1 MAGIDKRSGIENT
14 GSRLLFEAVADGV
27 LLATADGTILDAN
40 PEACALLE
48 REPEEV
54 VAAARGAVFDLSDPR
69 LELALEE
76 QRQTGRFKGELR
88 LLRRDGDTFPA
99 EVLLAAYKDELGDER
114 TVIVFRDISE
124 RKKMERRFREAETRF
139 RTLVEQIPA
148 VTYIEAIDQ
157 EERTTNLLYMSPQVE
172 TMFGYSPEE
181 WMSDPRLFPELLH
194 PEDRERVLAE
204 DRRTDETGEPFR
216 VEYRQFTRDG
226 RIVWV
231 RDEAVLVR
239 DEEGRDRYWLGV
251 LYDTTDQKRTEEELR
266 ESEERY
272 RTFIGQSTEGIW
284 RVEFEQ
290 PIPTGAAEDEQIER
304 FYRYGHLAECN
315 DAMAKMYGY
324 ERAEEIL
331 GTKLADL
338 LPRSVPEN
346 VGYLRAVVRSG
357 YRLTDAELREV
368 VGDGRVRYFLKN
380 VTGIVEDGLLVRAW
394 GTQRDVTEKKEAER
408 KFREAEARF
417 RTLVEQVPAVIYI
430 DSDDEVSSAIYMSPQ
445 VEEMLGYTPDEWL
458 EDPELWVKV
467 LHPDD
472 RERVLAEDARVDE
485 TGGPFSVEYRMI
497 AKDGR
502 AVWVR
507 DEAVLV
513 RDDEGT
519 PLFWQGVFIDVT
531 ERKEAEERQAELVE
545 ELRRSNAELEQFAYV
560 ASHDL
565 QEPLRMVASYTQ
577 LLARRYKGKLGEDA
591 DEFIEYAVDGA
602 NRMQTLIN
610 DLLTYSRVGTR
621 GRQLVPT
628 NTQDAFEAACANLR
642 TAIEESGAEVTSDEL
657 PTVMGDQ
664 IQLVQLFQNLIGN
677 AIKFRKEDPEP
688 AKVHVGVELSR
699 EREWLFWVRD
709 NGIGLEEQYAE
720 RIFRIFQRLHGKGE
734 YSGTGIG
741 LAVCK
746 KIVERHGGR
755 IWAKSS
761 PGEGSTF
768 YFTLRA
774 WDEGD

>member
-1 MAGIDKRSGIENT
+1 
-14 GSRLLFEAVADGV
+14 
-27 LLATADGTILDAN
+27 
-40 PEACALLE
+40 
-48 REPEEV
+48 
-54 VAAARGAVFDLSDPR
+54 
-69 LELALEE
+69 
-76 QRQTGRFKGELR
+76 
-88 LLRRDGDTFPA
+88 
-99 EVLLAAYKDELGDER
+99 
-114 TVIVFRDISE
+114 
-124 RKKMERRFREAETRF
+124 
-139 RTLVEQIPA
+139 
-148 VTYIEAIDQ
+148 
-157 EERTTNLLYMSPQVE
+157 
-172 TMFGYSPEE
+172 MFGYSPEE
-181 WMSDPRLFPELLH
+181 WMSDPQLSPELLH
-194 PEDRERVLAE
+194 PGDRERVLAE
-204 DRRTDETGEPFR
+204 DKRTDQTGEPFR
-216 VEYRQFTRDG
+216 MEYRQFTRDG

-231 RDEAVLVR
+231 HDEAVVVM

-284 RVEFEQ
+284 RLEFEL
-290 PIPTGAAEDEQIER
+290 PIPTDAAEDEQIEC

-315 DAMAKMYGY
+315 VAMARMYGY
-324 ERAEEIL
+324 EHAEEMV

-346 VGYLRAVVRSG
+346 VEYLRAVVRSG

-368 VGDGRVRYFLKN
+368 VGDGHVRYFLKN
-380 VTGIVEDGLLVRAW
+380 VTGIVEDGFLVRVW
-394 GTQRDVTEKKEAER
+394 GTQRDVTEKKETER

-430 DSDDEVSSAIYMSPQ
+430 DSNDEVSSAIYMSPQ

-458 EDPELWVKV
+458 DDPELWVKI

-485 TGGPFSVEYRMI
+485 TGGPFSVEYRML

-513 RDDEGT
+513 RDEEGQ
-519 PLFWQGVFIDVT
+519 PMFWQGVFVDIT
-531 ERKEAEERQAELVE
+531 ERHRAEEALRERAE

-577 LLARRYKGKLGEDA
+577 LLARRYKGKLDQEA
-591 DEFIEYAVDGA
+591 DEFIDYAVDGA

-610 DLLTYSRVGTR
+610 DLLQYSRVGTR
-621 GRQLVPT
+621 GRYLVPT
-628 NTQDAFEAACANLR
+628 DTREAFEGACANLR
-642 TAIEESGAEVTSDEL
+642 RAIEESGARVTSDDL
-657 PTVMGDQ
+657 PTVLGDQ
-664 IQLVQLFQNLIGN
+664 IQLVQLFQNLIAN
-677 AIKFRKEDPEP
+677 AIKFAREGVPV
-688 AKVHVGVELSR
+688 KVWVGA
-699 EREWLFWVRD
+699 ERTEEQGEWLFWVRD
-709 NGIGLEEQYAE
+709 NGIGIEEQYAE

-741 LAVCK
+741 LAICK

-755 IWAKSS
+755 IWAESV
-761 PGEGSTF
+761 PGEGSTI
-768 YFTLRA
+768 YFTLRP
-774 WDEGD
+774 WDKGD